1 MATPMSVSIVSAEE
15 EVWRGEAEMV
25 VARSP
30 EGEFAILHNHIPF
43 LAALVPG
50 RVSIV
55 SGTEKTEYFVAGGFL
70 EASRG
75 AGSAG
80 PQNGGGAGSAGP
92 QNGGTGSD
100 EEGHDYHV
108 IVLADDAEDLSQ
120 IDATEARRRLEEAR
134 AEAAGESDERA
145 EARMRIEMARV
156 ELAESGRG
164 SQN

>member
-55 SGTEKTEYFVAGGFL
+55 SGNERAEFFVAGGFL
-70 EASRG
+70 EASR
-75 AGSAG
+75 SV
-80 PQNGGGAGSAGP
+80 
-92 QNGGTGSD
+92 SD
-100 EEGHDYHV
+100 DDGHDYHV
-108 IVLADDAEDLSQ
+108 IILADDAEDLSQ

-134 AEAAGESDERA
+134 AEASGESDERA

-164 SQN
+164 SRS

>member
-30 EGEFAILHNHIPF
+30 EGEFAILYGHIPF

-55 SGTEKTEYFVAGGFL
+55 SANERSDFFVAGGFL
-70 EASRG
+70 EASR
-75 AGSAG
+75 
-80 PQNGGGAGSAGP
+80 
-92 QNGGTGSD
+92 SD
-100 EEGHDYHV
+100 GDEGGHDYHV

-145 EARMRIEMARV
+145 EARMRMEMARV